1 MQELHTNV
9 ESMSE
14 EVDDVLKANT
24 AIVES
29 ISMLSATS
37 EEVSAGAQVT
47 KETFENISRSMD
59 VFSRTVDVTFE
70 QLKAL
75 EKAAIGE

>member
-1 MQELHTNV
+1 
-9 ESMSE
+9 MSE